1 MPGTPLVRQVVRANS
16 GGFQELAGAQSVPR
30 LARELGIETPEQPY
44 ADVAAGLLARAAAGH
59 GEDPLLAELLR
70 LFAQRL
76 ATGLASVTAVL
87 DPELIVLAGGLTAAG
102 GEPLRALVQ
111 AELAEL
117 AASRPRLVVGEV
129 RENPVLRGAL
139 ESALATT
146 RDEVFDTSR

>member
-1 MPGTPLVRQVVRANS
+1 A
-16 GGFQELAGAQSVPR
+16 
-30 LARELGIETPEQPY
+30 LARELGDADNPWGPY
-44 ADVAAGLLARAAAGH
+44 APAAAALVPRAAATEGDGPH
-59 GEDPLLAELLR
+59 RRLLETYAT
-70 LFAQRL
+70 RL
-76 ATGLASVTAVL
+76 ATGLASLVSVL
-87 DPELIVLAGGLTAAG
+87 DPELVVLSGSALTAG

-129 RENPVLRGAL
+129 PEHPVLRGAL